1 MCNASSGQ
9 QKNNAGKPTGSL
21 LCIQHQ
27 GRKIMKAILKIII
40 LSSGLWLTATSADDS
55 NITGRYDTWAAMK
68 ADGWQSSD
76 GFNDNR
82 MHNALLW
89 NGDVINQY
97 PWTKYALLRHDP
109 DMPMFLA
116 DKKKKTLSL
125 MKLKTRSG
133 ARSDLR
139 IIYQG
144 EDKGKGCYISIVD
157 SGYWLEFERQQYLG
171 IKSYGKSDD
180 KESGPI
186 KPEIL
191 MTLPENCINKQQ
203 LNTIKAKQKEKDRAL
218 QQWVGEQTL
227 KELCRQTGNC

>member
-1 MCNASSGQ
+1 
-9 QKNNAGKPTGSL
+9 
-21 LCIQHQ
+21 
-27 GRKIMKAILKIII
+27 MKAILKIII
-40 LSSGLWLTATSADDS
+40 LSSGLWLTATNADAS

-116 DKKKKTLSL
+116 DKQKKTLSL

-171 IKSYGKSDD
+171 IKSYGKPDD

-203 LNTIKAKQKEKDRAL
+203 LNAIKAKQKEKDRAL